1 PSKMEKYMQNNNY
14 MVIYSRHIDELTDEG
29 YHDISSEPITKSIE
43 VVQKIGKGISEI
55 FKKDNQ

>member
-1 PSKMEKYMQNNNY
+1 MQNNNY